1 MPVILDDDLIGVVS
15 VGRNVPGPFDEGEV
29 ELVKTFTDQAAI
41 AIANAWLLDTVERQ
55 RTELSRFLPPQVAAL
70 VSSGEGERLLAG
82 HRAYITCLFA
92 DLGASLPSPR
102 GRSQC
107 GAPPRSC
114 GIGPPSTPA

>member
-41 AIANAWLLDTVERQ
+41 AIANARLLDTVERQ

-70 VSSGEGERLLAG
+70 VSSGKGSG
-82 HRAYITCLFA
+82 CSRATAPTSRACSRTSGLHCLRR
-92 DLGASLPSPR
+92 D
-102 GRSQC
+102 GRARRTVRI
-107 GAPPRSC
+107 APPIS
-114 GIGPPSTPA
+114 